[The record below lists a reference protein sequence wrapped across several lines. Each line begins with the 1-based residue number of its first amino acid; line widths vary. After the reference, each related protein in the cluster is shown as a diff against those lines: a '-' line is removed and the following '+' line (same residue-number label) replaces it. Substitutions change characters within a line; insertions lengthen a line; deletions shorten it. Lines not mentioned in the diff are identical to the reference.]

1 VQRISH
7 VADSI
12 SNPASLSTGYLARRF
27 AGRPGYWL
35 WLLVALI
42 TVKNDASCS
51 RLPLTATRNMARAIP
66 LSVERTSGRR

>member
-27 AGRPGYWL
+27 AGRPGY